1 MGNYWLYISSAIHD
15 IPILCTSADP
25 AAWAGGYK
33 EIIGQWIDYVMLLA
47 YTGERLC
54 DLLVFFETLLP
65 FTKKLSL
72 FLDEGNEGREGIDGS
87 AKLIEKWTGG
97 VLRDVVILLTRA
109 SRRAI
114 ENDLPYL
121 SSQLLEEAWKELQM
135 ERVENFF

>member
-1 MGNYWLYISSAIHD
+1 
-15 IPILCTSADP
+15 
-25 AAWAGGYK
+25 
-33 EIIGQWIDYVMLLA
+33 
-47 YTGERLC
+47 
-54 DLLVFFETLLP
+54 
-65 FTKKLSL
+65 LSL